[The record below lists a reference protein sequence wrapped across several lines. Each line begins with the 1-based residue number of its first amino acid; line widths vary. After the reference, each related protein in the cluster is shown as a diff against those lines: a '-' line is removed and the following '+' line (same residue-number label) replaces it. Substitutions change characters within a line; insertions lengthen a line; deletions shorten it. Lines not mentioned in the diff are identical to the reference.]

1 MKCNATWIVMKL
13 NCYWKCLCS
22 AWNILWMKWH
32 VVDDL
37 EAWMFND
44 WHDAWSMAKA
54 SEQIDGLEFNHH
66 NNRARS
72 DSRHAQN
79 HEQMARPNG
88 PTIFLMLFCFSH
100 QMLLFWLFPCSRFG
114 FHAQTIVFLMHN
126 WISHCES
133 TFVCCH
139 WHLQP
144 ASCNWDVPPIV
155 SVFFVNFF
163 VRWIS

>member
-1 MKCNATWIVMKL
+1 
-13 NCYWKCLCS
+13 
-22 AWNILWMKWH
+22 
-32 VVDDL
+32 
-37 EAWMFND
+37 
-44 WHDAWSMAKA
+44 MAKA

-155 SVFFVNFF
+155 SVFVSAALSSVRFLVGTGVVVVTEHRDQSVGSVNLDSTSSAKE
-163 VRWIS
+163 RSN